1 MQPQRLMVVE
11 DVCEFRGRAVLFP
24 GVDDD
29 RCTRLVGAAVQ
40 VVRPDGTSFVSRVEA
55 VEIAT
60 PNVARRYPIHLAAAD
75 VGNPVPVGSELWLL
89 GSTTPFVRNGKP
101 EV

>member
-11 DVCEFRGRAVLFP
+11 DVYVLRGRAVLFP

-29 RCTRLVGAAVQ
+29 RCTRLVGDAVQ
-40 VVRPDGTSFVSRVEA
+40 IVRPDGTSFVSRVEA

-75 VGNPVPVGSELWLL
+75 VGNPVPVGSEVWLL
-89 GSTTPFVRNGKP
+89 GPTTSFVRDGEP
-101 EV
+101 QV

>member
-1 MQPQRLMVVE
+1 MHPQRLTVVE
-11 DVCEFRGRAVLFP
+11 DVYVLRGRVVLFP

-40 VVRPDGTSFVSRVEA
+40 IVRPDGTSFVSRVEA

-60 PNVARRYPIHLAAAD
+60 PNVARRYPVHLAATD
-75 VGNPVPVGSELWLL
+75 VGNPVPVGSEVWLL
-89 GSTTPFVRNGKP
+89 GPTTSLCGRSSG
-101 EV
+101 

>member
-29 RCTRLVGAAVQ
+29 RCTRLVGASVQ
-40 VVRPDGTSFVSRVEA
+40 IVRPDGTSFVSRVEA

-60 PNVARRYPIHLAAAD
+60 PNVARRYPIHLAATD
-75 VGNPVPVGSELWLL
+75 VGNPVPVGSEVWLL
-89 GSTTPFVRNGKP
+89 GPTTSLCGRSSG
-101 EV
+101 

>member
-11 DVCEFRGRAVLFP
+11 DVRVFRGRAVLFP

-29 RCTRLVGAAVQ
+29 RCTRFVGAAVQ

-60 PNVARRYPIHLAAAD
+60 PNVARRYPLHLAAAD
-75 VGNPVPVGSELWLL
+75 VGNPVPVGSEVWLL
-89 GSTTPFVRNGKP
+89 GSTTPFVPRWRA
-101 EV
+101 